1 MEMPIPHENS
11 TIVSSWDVLNGK
23 EVKGDCVIIGGG
35 LVGAETAEYL
45 ANKGHQVTIVEMMD
59 KIAAGESTTVLP
71 LMMKDFE
78 NHGVKQL
85 VNTKVDHIKDN
96 VVYTENNEIKAETI
110 VNALGSKKNTFDQ
123 TITIPHAYVGDCS
136 GERTADI
143 ASAIRTAYKAANEI
157 D

>member
-1 MEMPIPHENS
+1 M
-11 TIVSSWDVLNGK
+11 V
-23 EVKGDCVIIGGG
+23 IGGG

-71 LMMKDFE
+71 LMMKDFAD
-78 NHGVKQL
+78 HHVKQL
-85 VNTKVDHIKDN
+85 VNTKVDHIEN
-96 VVYTENNEIKAETI
+96 NIVYTENDQIKADTI
-110 VNALGSKKNTFDQ
+110 INALGSKKNIFDDSS
-123 TITIPHAYVGDCS
+123 ITIPHVCVGDCS

-143 ASAIRTAYKAANEI
+143 ASAIRTAYKAANAI